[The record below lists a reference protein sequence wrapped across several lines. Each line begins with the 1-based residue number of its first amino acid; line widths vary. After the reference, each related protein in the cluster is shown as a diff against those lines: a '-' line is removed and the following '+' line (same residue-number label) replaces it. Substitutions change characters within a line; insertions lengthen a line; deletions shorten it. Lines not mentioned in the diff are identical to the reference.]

1 MSSFCKITIG
11 KTPGATRANAMY
23 ITRSGACEVWETR
36 NVPDEEH
43 LGITREDQRGS
54 IADYL
59 CELAEEGRGQRR
71 DYRAVLSFDC
81 EVEPERAMEMAEEWI
96 EATPFRDNPALYAC
110 HTNTDNLHI
119 HVLVTARDT
128 EGHKLDLSD
137 REYKSFDKEWAKVY
151 DRELERGAN
160 NEHSRKC
167 EATQSWKEE
176 YAAQRDSGRDRE
188 EIVAELGN
196 IPRDTP
202 TISEYYQEKRTH
214 DEQSLADSLGH
225 EHGLLR
231 GVQEDY
237 RGAGPE
243 SGEPSREDP
252 GARDD
257 GRGTDRPTDEVRG
270 SLQDVEDQLAVLRD
284 TEEGSRGTAL
294 PAQEAIRD
302 GAGRAQEETLGDVQG
317 AERTLRGDCEAGDR
331 QGRQECEG
339 ERAERGGN
347 LQELCA
353 QLAEGFRE
361 RVAHGIEEL
370 RDAFHS
376 IGEALKSLPELKEIV
391 QEFREWRDAA
401 WERVTRQSYGREQ
414 EKLQSSQGQSKKLDG
429 GGRRG
434 HDRDDGW
441 SR

>member
-23 ITRSGACEVWETR
+23 ITRTGACEVWETH

-59 CELAEEGRGQRR
+59 CEYAEQGRGERR
-71 DYRAVLSFDC
+71 DYRAVLSFDR
-81 EVEPERAMEMAEEWI
+81 EVEPDRAMEMAQEWI
-96 EATPFRDNPALYAC
+96 EATRFRDNPALYAC

-128 EGHKLDLSD
+128 EGRKLDLSD
-137 REYKSFDKEWAKVY
+137 RQYKSFDKAWAKIY
-151 DRELERGAN
+151 DREIERGLDDD
-160 NEHSRKC
+160 HSRKC
-167 EATQSWKEE
+167 EETQSWKQD
-176 YAAQRDSGRDRE
+176 YAAHREDGRERE
-188 EIVAELGN
+188 EILAELGT
-196 IPRDTP
+196 IPRDRP
-202 TISEYYQEKRTH
+202 TIAEYYQEKRSH
-214 DEQSLADSLGH
+214 DEQSLADSLGY

-237 RGAGPE
+237 RESGPE
-243 SGEPSREDP
+243 DREPGGEDP
-252 GARDD
+252 GTRDCS
-257 GRGTDRPTDEVRG
+257 RGTEWPVDEVRG
-270 SLQDVEDQLAVLRD
+270 SLQDAEDRLAVLRD
-284 TEEGSRGTAL
+284 ASEGSRGSAL
-294 PAQEAIRD
+294 PAQETIRD

-317 AERTLRGDCEAGDR
+317 TERSLRSDCEAGDR

-353 QLAEGFRE
+353 ELAEGFRE

-376 IGEALKSLPELKEIV
+376 IGEALKSLPDLKEIV
-391 QEFREWRDAA
+391 HEFREWRDAA
-401 WERVTRQSYGREQ
+401 WERVTGQSYGREQ
-414 EKLQSSQGQSKKLDG
+414 GEPERSKGQSKKLDG
-429 GGRRG
+429 GRG

>member
-1 MSSFCKITIG
+1 MRRLPFGT
-11 KTPGATRANAMY
+11 TQ
-23 ITRSGACEVWETR
+23 RSMPV
-36 NVPDEEH
+36 
-43 LGITREDQRGS
+43 
-54 IADYL
+54 
-59 CELAEEGRGQRR
+59 
-71 DYRAVLSFDC
+71 
-81 EVEPERAMEMAEEWI
+81 
-96 EATPFRDNPALYAC
+96 

-137 REYKSFDKEWAKVY
+137 REYQSFDKEWAKVY
-151 DRELERGAN
+151 DRELERGADT
-160 NEHSRKC
+160 EHSRKC
-167 EATQSWKEE
+167 DETQSWKEE
-176 YAAQRDSGRDRE
+176 YAAQRESGRDRE
-188 EIVAELGN
+188 KIVAELGN
-196 IPRDTP
+196 IPRDSP
-202 TISEYYQEKRTH
+202 TISEYYQEKRSH

-231 GVQEDY
+231 GVQEDH
-237 RGAGPE
+237 RGVGPE
-243 SGEPSREDP
+243 SGEPGREDP

-284 TEEGSRGTAL
+284 AGEGGRRAAL

-317 AERTLRGDCEAGDR
+317 AERTLRSDCEAGDR
-331 QGRQECEG
+331 QGRRECEG

-370 RDAFHS
+370 RGAFHS
-376 IGEALKSLPELKEIV
+376 LGEALKSLPELKEIV
-391 QEFREWRDAA
+391 KEFREWRDAA
-401 WERVTRQSYGREQ
+401 WERVTGQSYGREQ
-414 EKLQSSQGQSKKLDG
+414 EKDRSNGQNKKLD
-429 GGRRG
+429 GRRG

>member
-1 MSSFCKITIG
+1 
-11 KTPGATRANAMY
+11 MY

-43 LGITREDQRGS
+43 LGITREDQRAS

-81 EVEPERAMEMAEEWI
+81 EVEPERAMKMAEEWI
-96 EATPFRDNPALYAC
+96 RATPFRDNPALYAC

-119 HVLVTARDT
+119 HVLVTARDM

-151 DRELERGAN
+151 DRELERGADT
-160 NEHSRKC
+160 EHSWKC
-167 EATQSWKEE
+167 DETQSWKEE
-176 YAAQRDSGRDRE
+176 YAAHRDSGRDRE
-188 EIVAELGN
+188 AIVAELGN
-196 IPRDTP
+196 IPRDSP

-231 GVQEDY
+231 GVQEGDRESGPDDQGVGSESREPGGKDPGTRDDN
-237 RGAGPE
+237 RGAEWPAE
-243 SGEPSREDP
+243 Q
-252 GARDD
+252 
-257 GRGTDRPTDEVRG
+257 VRG
-270 SLQDVEDQLAVLRD
+270 SLQDAEDRLAILRD
-284 TEEGSRGTAL
+284 TGEGSRGTAL

-302 GAGRAQEETLGDVQG
+302 GAGRAQEETLGDVQR
-317 AERTLRGDCEAGDR
+317 AERALRSDCETGDR
-331 QGRQECEG
+331 QGCGECEG
-339 ERAERGGN
+339 EREERRGN
-347 LQELCA
+347 LQELCS
-353 QLAEGFRE
+353 QLAEGFRD

-370 RDAFHS
+370 RDACHS
-376 IGEALKSLPELKEIV
+376 IGEALKQLPELKEIV
-391 QEFREWRDAA
+391 QEFREWRAAA
-401 WERVTRQSYGREQ
+401 WERVTGQSYGREQ
-414 EKLQSSQGQSKKLDG
+414 GESESSKGQSKKLDG
-429 GGRRG
+429 GRG
-434 HDRDDGW
+434 HNRDDGW